1 MRKLLLSL
9 VVLMTFSLYGFSQN
23 EVVTDVIE
31 KELREE
37 MSVRGSNELISV
49 NIVMKA
55 QYDQQEMRRK
65 SSVYTTKAEK
75 RNFVVNEL
83 KSFSAATQSSVL
95 DEIKNLSKA
104 YSVENVRTF
113 WIANMITCEV
123 TKDVIEELALNDD
136 ILIIGFNR
144 EQYMLFDDEIS
155 EPAEGTKGLTQNIIQ
170 VNADDVWEAGY
181 TGEGVIVAV
190 VDTGVNYNHLDLADH
205 LWDGGPEFPHHG
217 WDCVNNDNNP
227 MDDHGHGSHC
237 SG

>member
-1 MRKLLLSL
+1 MA
-9 VVLMTFSLYGFSQN
+9 FGLYGFSQT

-123 TKDVIEELALNDD
+123 TKDVIEDA
-136 ILIIGFNR
+136 
-144 EQYMLFDDEIS
+144 
-155 EPAEGTKGLTQNIIQ
+155 
-170 VNADDVWEAGY
+170 
-181 TGEGVIVAV
+181 
-190 VDTGVNYNHLDLADH
+190 
-205 LWDGGPEFPHHG
+205 
-217 WDCVNNDNNP
+217 
-227 MDDHGHGSHC
+227 
-237 SG
+237 